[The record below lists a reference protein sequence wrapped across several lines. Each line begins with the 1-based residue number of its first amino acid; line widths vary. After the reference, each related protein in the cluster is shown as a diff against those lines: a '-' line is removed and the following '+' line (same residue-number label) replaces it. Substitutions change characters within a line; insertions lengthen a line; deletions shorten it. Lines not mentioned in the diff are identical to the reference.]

1 MVRTGRPRKEVAPKT
16 DKRKKTANLL
26 DPVDINQTV
35 ATKCCDSK
43 CLIKNITV
51 DFLTQQRQIFA
62 SKRQT
67 EQKQY
72 LVDLM
77 RFNNGPNI
85 NGQPFC
91 VVGYCSL
98 FLLSNDRYQSV
109 YKMWKNNIF
118 KVTRKTNLP
127 TPTISVCEI
136 INAIQDWKAL
146 NCNVMPNNVNF
157 ETPIGF
163 TRRMLLNQINA
174 KTHKHISESHLS
186 KILSKNFNEVKFP
199 SIQKFTKCSECV
211 QLRDKR
217 DSTLNQDERSLYN
230 SQLTA
235 HYVVQR
241 NERLYYAHKIYLALT
256 QPDTYTSIAIDGM
269 DQFKT
274 RLPKFVN
281 MWKDFDRNLQLVTH
295 ITGVKMHG
303 YGTYSYID
311 LNQVIFS
318 LSFFSFFFFFA
329 RQ

>member
-98 FLLSNDRYQSV
+98 FVLFVCFVLFCLFVCFVCFVLFVCLFVCFILFYFV
-109 YKMWKNNIF
+109 LIF
-118 KVTRKTNLP
+118 CYFVLEKLFSLAALWIYC
-127 TPTISVCEI
+127 IS
-136 INAIQDWKAL
+136 IN
-146 NCNVMPNNVNF
+146 
-157 ETPIGF
+157 
-163 TRRMLLNQINA
+163 
-174 KTHKHISESHLS
+174 
-186 KILSKNFNEVKFP
+186 
-199 SIQKFTKCSECV
+199 
-211 QLRDKR
+211 
-217 DSTLNQDERSLYN
+217 
-230 SQLTA
+230 
-235 HYVVQR
+235 
-241 NERLYYAHKIYLALT
+241 
-256 QPDTYTSIAIDGM
+256 
-269 DQFKT
+269 
-274 RLPKFVN
+274 
-281 MWKDFDRNLQLVTH
+281 
-295 ITGVKMHG
+295 
-303 YGTYSYID
+303 TYSCEWHWCVSFCCVYGDI
-311 LNQVIFS
+311 LFKHNTKGFFPCFLSICLFS
-318 LSFFSFFFFFA
+318 LSFFFVFLSFYYYFFIFLFLSFCLFIFFSLFNYSKN
-329 RQ
+329 